1 MNIRK
6 VTVTILAAAGLAT
19 FVSEPLSLIGPA
31 SATTNPAHS
40 RQCSQQAEN
49 YANRNTRR
57 STATGAVAGAA
68 VGGVARGNRSG
79 MGRGAL
85 IGGGAGLVRSSGQWQ
100 TYYNRA
106 YRACMGR

>member
-6 VTVTILAAAGLAT
+6 ATITILAAASLAT
-19 FVSEPLSLIGPA
+19 FANGPVAVIGPA
-31 SATTNPAHS
+31 SASSS
-40 RQCSQQAEN
+40 RLCSEQAEN

-68 VGGVARGNRSG
+68 VGGVARGNRSS

-85 IGGGAGLVRSSGQWQ
+85 IGGGAGLVRSSSQWQ

-106 YRACMGR
+106 YRACMSR